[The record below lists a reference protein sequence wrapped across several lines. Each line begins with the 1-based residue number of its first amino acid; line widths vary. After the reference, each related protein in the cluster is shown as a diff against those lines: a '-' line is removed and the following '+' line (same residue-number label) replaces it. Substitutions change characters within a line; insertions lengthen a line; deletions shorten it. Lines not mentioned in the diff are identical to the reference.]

1 MQTFIKILAGTMMD
15 FAREDIHK
23 YGCLMELK
31 NTLQD
36 LCKESASLKD
46 VYIALYYAKDFS
58 IIRNIDKA
66 SILIDLCQ
74 NTPTEQEAEQ
84 VIERRLQ
91 SALLPVDKLF
101 VTGEARLMSSV
112 DHLAEAL
119 ISQDDLV
126 KENK

>member
-1 MQTFIKILAGTMMD
+1 MMD